1 MSRSFDVNALLD
13 GPVNGRILQR
23 SELDSII
30 LKLPSLQDRGTLW
43 VHEYE
48 VRRKLAETEEALSA
62 AQQRIEELEEEL
74 ESLESLPAPT
84 VQQVV
89 QPSTEQ
95 STEVVGRIVAWLRAG
110 LGNGDTVRA
119 KNAQK
124 IASLIESGAYDTGA
138 TE

>member
-1 MSRSFDVNALLD
+1 M
-13 GPVNGRILQR
+13 NGRILQS
-23 SELDSII
+23 SELDSLI
-30 LKLPSLQDRGTLW
+30 LKLPRVQDRGTLW

-48 VRRKLAETEEALSA
+48 LRKKLAEAEEALGA

-95 STEVVGRIVAWLRAG
+95 SAEVVGRIVAWLRNG
-110 LGNGDTVRA
+110 PGNGDTVRA

-124 IASLIESGAYDTGA
+124 IASLIESGAYDTGE

>member
-1 MSRSFDVNALLD
+1 MSRSFDVNVLLD
-13 GPVNGRILQR
+13 GPVSGRILQS

>member
-1 MSRSFDVNALLD
+1 M
-13 GPVNGRILQR
+13 NGRILQR
-23 SELDSII
+23 SELDSLI
-30 LKLPSLQDRGTLW
+30 LKLPRVQDRGTLW

-48 VRRKLAETEEALSA
+48 LRKKLAEAEEALGA

-84 VQQVV
+84 VQQPAETVEH
-89 QPSTEQ
+89 PS
-95 STEVVGRIVAWLRAG
+95 EVVARIVAWLRNG
-110 LGNGDTVRA
+110 PGNGDTVRA

-124 IASLIESGAYDTGA
+124 IASLIESGAYDTGE